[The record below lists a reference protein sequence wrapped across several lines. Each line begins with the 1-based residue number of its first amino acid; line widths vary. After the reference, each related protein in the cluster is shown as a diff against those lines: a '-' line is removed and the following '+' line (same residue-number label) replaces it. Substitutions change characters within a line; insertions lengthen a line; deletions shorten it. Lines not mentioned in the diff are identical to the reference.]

1 MVMALEQLPCSP
13 REVSSKEE
21 CPSSALWEPRTVQV
35 CDKYFLRIFPKR
47 VRFSLVPGGPSG
59 VEECGRDGKKEW
71 GQGRGYKV
79 E

>member
-1 MVMALEQLPCSP
+1 MALEQLPCSP

-35 CDKYFLRIFPKR
+35 SEKHPSPFVSNWSRVGPLGLRA
-47 VRFSLVPGGPSG
+47 VVEPGGRRSG
-59 VEECGRDGKKEW
+59 S
-71 GQGRGYKV
+71 RGGVKSRRKQKLR